1 MSSSN
6 VVPIDIRR
14 IRDARPSD
22 IIDTSGKTM
31 AELKASVVMDAK
43 VKIHCE
49 VKRIAELAS
58 IHEAITHLENEIRHL
73 ADRIQP

>member
-1 MSSSN
+1 
-6 VVPIDIRR
+6 
-14 IRDARPSD
+14 
-22 IIDTSGKTM
+22 
-31 AELKASVVMDAK
+31 MDAK